1 MNLRIY
7 ITTLIIFLLSFTMP
21 AIAESDKNDPEYQ
34 ALREAMTKSF
44 NAADS
49 VNFFKAVHR
58 FEDYLLSK
66 NDIHGYYTQRCNEIV
81 FLLNRQNVFEAYM
94 RSIRL
99 SQDLRSQHLD
109 SEMYMAKNMMGHIY
123 NYCGNTKEA
132 LRCFREVIE
141 MQEKEGY
148 TESMSA
154 IYMNMV
160 FILIDKDPDEADRLL
175 DKAHELAHDSTRIV
189 DINAY
194 RTVIAFKRGNMEDFL
209 KGYAEYKDAEKR
221 GYSSVHAYS
230 LDVYY
235 LLSQKRID
243 DAINIAKTYLGSE
256 GASLIRKI
264 YESEGDWKN
273 AYHYLKLDMQTTDS
287 INAEILSNSVQGL
300 QNELELFEADRE
312 VSSQRIISLAVI
324 SISMLVSALV
334 LLFYSISRRKLIR
347 ELKVARDHALESDRM
362 KSAFISNISHEI
374 RTPLNIISGFVQ
386 VMSDSKNELT
396 HEEQKNIT
404 HMMQHNTD
412 LITTLVDELLDL
424 SINDSTGKVQLSDTI
439 TCNDFC
445 HEVIEANKKK
455 ANNNVTISLDSAV
468 DNQYQLKTNRGFLRK
483 ILQALLDNACKYTEK
498 GSVVLQVEHQ
508 ASSIVFAVQDTGIG
522 VPRSEAERIFERFE
536 KLDTF
541 KAGLGLGL
549 SLARTL
555 AQRMGG
561 TLKLD
566 TSYTAGARFML
577 ELPLQ

>member
-7 ITTLIIFLLSFTMP
+7 ITTLIICLLSL
-21 AIAESDKNDPEYQ
+21 AIPSVAQSDKNDPEYQ

-49 VNFFKAVHR
+49 ANFFKAVHR

-81 FLLNRQNVFEAYM
+81 FLLNRKNVFEAYM

-99 SQDLRSQHLD
+99 SKDLRSQHLD

-123 NYCGNTKEA
+123 NYCGNTKKA
-132 LRCFREVIE
+132 LQCFREVIE

-160 FILIDKDPDEADRLL
+160 SILIDDDPEEADRLL
-175 DKAHELAHDSTRIV
+175 EKALEFANDSARIV

-194 RTVIAFKRGNMEDFL
+194 STIVAYKRGDMPAFL
-209 KGYAEYKDAEKR
+209 EGYAKYKEAEKR

-230 LDVYY
+230 LEINY
-235 LLSQKRID
+235 LLSQKKVD
-243 DAINIAKTYLGSE
+243 EAITIAKSYLGSE
-256 GASLIRKI
+256 GADIICKI

-273 AYHYLKLDMQTTDS
+273 AYHSLKLNMQTTDS

-300 QNELELFEADRE
+300 QNELELFEVERE
-312 VSSQRIISLAVI
+312 VSSHRIISLAMI
-324 SISMLVSALV
+324 SVSMLVTVLV
-334 LLFYSISRRKLIR
+334 LLFYSITRRKLIR
-347 ELKVARDHALESDRM
+347 ELKEARDHALESDRV

-396 HEEQKNIT
+396 HEEQLKIT

-445 HEVIEANKKK
+445 AEVIEANKKK
-455 ANNNVTISLDSAV
+455 ANENVVISLDSAV
-468 DNQYQLKTNRGFLRK
+468 DNHYQLKTNRGFLRK

-498 GSVVLQVEHQ
+498 GSVTLQVEHHP
-508 ASSIVFAVQDTGIG
+508 SSIVFAVQDTGIG

-566 TSYTAGARFML
+566 TTYTSGARFML